1 MFERVRKKKVKGL
14 HIIIVGCGKVG
25 VTLVERLVQE
35 DHDITVVD
43 KDGDKV
49 EGLTNRHDIYGITG
63 NGASFNT
70 LMEAGIE
77 EADILIAVTGSDE
90 LNLLCCVVA
99 KQAGQCDVIARVRM
113 PDYSEEAAYLK
124 AKLELAMIINP
135 ELEAAR
141 EIARILYLP
150 TSIGVSSFA
159 RGQAEMVRI
168 KVPKGNMLHGKK
180 IVELSQEL
188 SGAVLICAVERGS
201 DVFIPD
207 GSFELAEGD
216 VVTFVSPA
224 RDAKSFL
231 KKIGFQTHQVK
242 DVMIIGG
249 GRSAYYLAKQL
260 LRVGIAVKI
269 IEQDKTRSE
278 ELCALL
284 PRAVVING
292 DGTDAD
298 VLKEAGIEEVES
310 FVALTGI
317 DEENILLTLHAS
329 DVSDAKVV
337 TKINRT
343 MFNKVVRHLGLG
355 SVVYPKYITTEA
367 LIAFVRAKNASKNS
381 NIETMVHLFDN
392 RVEAIEFV
400 VGEGTGVTNIPLS
413 RLRLKSHLLV
423 ACINRAG
430 RVLIPGGSDEI
441 KVGDSV
447 IIVTTHTGFD
457 DVQDILR

>member
-1 MFERVRKKKVKGL
+1 MFERKGKKKVKGL

-25 VTLVERLVQE
+25 VTLVERLVRE

-43 KDGDKV
+43 KDADKV
-49 EGLTNRHDIYGITG
+49 ARLTNRHDIYGIAG
-63 NGASFNT
+63 NGASFTT
-70 LMEAGIE
+70 LMDAGIE

-99 KQAGQCDVIARVRM
+99 KQAGQCDVIARVRT

-207 GSFELAEGD
+207 GSFTLEEGD
-216 VVTFVSPA
+216 VVTFISPA
-224 RDAKSFL
+224 RDAKLFL
-231 KKIGFQTHQVK
+231 KKIGFQTNQVK
-242 DVMIIGG
+242 DAMIIGG

-269 IEQDKTRSE
+269 IEQDKARTD
-278 ELCALL
+278 ELSSLL
-284 PRAVVING
+284 PRAMVIHG
-292 DGTDAD
+292 DGTDED
-298 VLKEAGIEEVES
+298 VLKEAGIEEAES
-310 FVALTGI
+310 IVALTGI

-329 DVSDAKVV
+329 DVSNAKVV
-337 TKINRT
+337 TKINRI
-343 MFNKVVRHLGLG
+343 MFNKVIRHLDLG
-355 SVVYPKYITTEA
+355 
-367 LIAFVRAKNASKNS
+367 R
-381 NIETMVHLFDN
+381 
-392 RVEAIEFV
+392 
-400 VGEGTGVTNIPLS
+400 
-413 RLRLKSHLLV
+413 
-423 ACINRAG
+423 
-430 RVLIPGGSDEI
+430 
-441 KVGDSV
+441 
-447 IIVTTHTGFD
+447 
-457 DVQDILR
+457 